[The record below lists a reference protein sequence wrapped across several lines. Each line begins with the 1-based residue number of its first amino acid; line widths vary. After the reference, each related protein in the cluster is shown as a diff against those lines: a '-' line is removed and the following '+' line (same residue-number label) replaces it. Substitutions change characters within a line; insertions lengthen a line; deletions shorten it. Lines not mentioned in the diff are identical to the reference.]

1 MKISDRIY
9 ELISGKLN
17 DALSAEEEREL
28 AGWLEADGEHEVIF
42 EEMRKLHTQ
51 AKLLRR
57 EFTPD
62 VEGTLRKLK
71 GHGRKQVGM
80 RVWFAVGDSV
90 GFMAGVEGRERETT
104 QAIQH
109 GGSSGVGTGGFEAF

>member
-1 MKISDRIY
+1 M
-9 ELISGKLN
+9 
-17 DALSAEEEREL
+17 
-28 AGWLEADGEHEVIF
+28 EADGEHEVIF

-80 RVWFAVGDSV
+80 RVWWKYAAMFILPLGIALVLWQGLK
-90 GFMAGVEGRERETT
+90 EERETT